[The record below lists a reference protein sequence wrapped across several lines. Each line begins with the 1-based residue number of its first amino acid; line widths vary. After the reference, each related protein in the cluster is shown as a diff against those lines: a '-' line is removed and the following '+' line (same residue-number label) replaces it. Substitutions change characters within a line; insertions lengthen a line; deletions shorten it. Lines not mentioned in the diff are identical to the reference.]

1 MRARAV
7 GLVLTFIAGAGVMAA
22 VAVAAGWWHNT
33 STPLALNTDK
43 VARSIQASILSQR
56 HIQSTVNCPH
66 NIIQKAGVVFECDA
80 AVHGR
85 TFEVFVTETDGDGH
99 VVFVVT

>member
-1 MRARAV
+1 MRAWPV

-22 VAVAAGWWHNT
+22 VAVAAGWWHST
-33 STPLALNTDK
+33 STPVVLNTDR

-56 HIQSTVNCPH
+56 HLDSTVSCPH

-80 AVHGR
+80 TVHGHQ
-85 TFEVFVTETDGDGH
+85 FNVFVTETDGDGH